1 MLHRAAISALAAGLL
16 LWAAWAARPEAGDWP
31 YYGHDAGGSRFSPLA
46 QIDRKNVRRLR
57 VAWTYHTGD
66 VSDGKAHPRKSAFEA
81 TPIMTD
87 GTLYVSTAFN
97 RVLALDPA
105 TGAERWSYDPRID
118 LNGHFSEGLMNRGVS
133 TWADSAAGARYRRR
147 IYIGTIDARL
157 ICLDAATGKPC
168 ADFGTAGQIDL
179 RQGIRNI
186 TRQGE
191 YEETSPPAVID
202 GIVVVGSG
210 IADNDR
216 VASPDGAVRGYDAR
230 TGKLLWRWEP
240 IPDDAGHTGAANAWS
255 IIAADPERHL
265 IFVPTGSA
273 SPDYYGGE
281 RKGDGKWANSVVALD
296 ARTGRLVWGFQLVH
310 HDLWD
315 YDSASPPLLA
325 TLVRRG
331 SRIPVVV
338 QGNKTGNLFVL
349 HRGDGTP
356 VFPVTER
363 PVPQSDAAGEQTS
376 PAQPY
381 PAAPPPLTPQR
392 IGPEDAWGITPE
404 DRDACRERMTK
415 LVNRGPFTPPT
426 VEGSLIYPGNIG
438 GMNWSGYAFDEKS
451 QTLVTNTLRIPFEV
465 HLIPRERVSA
475 MERASQSGQ
484 MRAEVSPQHGTPFG
498 MSREALLSPKGLP
511 CNAPPWSVLT
521 AVDLAAGKVRW
532 EVPLGTTEGMIPVD
546 PPVRGL
552 AGFGGPIVTAGGLVF
567 IGAAW
572 DGYFR
577 AFDLTTGE
585 ELWKAKLPAPAEAT
599 PMTYLAGGKQ
609 YVVIAAGG
617 HGKLPI
623 PLGDALV
630 AFRLE

>member
-1 MLHRAAISALAAGLL
+1 
-16 LWAAWAARPEAGDWP
+16 
-31 YYGHDAGGSRFSPLA
+31 
-46 QIDRKNVRRLR
+46 
-57 VAWTYHTGD
+57 
-66 VSDGKAHPRKSAFEA
+66 
-81 TPIMTD
+81 
-87 GTLYVSTAFN
+87 
-97 RVLALDPA
+97 
-105 TGAERWSYDPRID
+105 
-118 LNGHFSEGLMNRGVS
+118 
-133 TWADSAAGARYRRR
+133 
-147 IYIGTIDARL
+147 
-157 ICLDAATGKPC
+157 
-168 ADFGTAGQIDL
+168 
-179 RQGIRNI
+179 
-186 TRQGE
+186 
-191 YEETSPPAVID
+191 
-202 GIVVVGSG
+202 
-210 IADNDR
+210 
-216 VASPDGAVRGYDAR
+216 
-230 TGKLLWRWEP
+230 
-240 IPDDAGHTGAANAWS
+240 
-255 IIAADPERHL
+255 
-265 IFVPTGSA
+265 
-273 SPDYYGGE
+273 
-281 RKGDGKWANSVVALD
+281 
-296 ARTGRLVWGFQLVH
+296 
-310 HDLWD
+310 
-315 YDSASPPLLA
+315 
-325 TLVRRG
+325 
-331 SRIPVVV
+331 
-338 QGNKTGNLFVL
+338 VL

-376 PAQPY
+376 PTQPY

-451 QTLVTNTLRIPFEV
+451 QTLVTHTLRIPFEV

-552 AGFGGPIVTAGGLVF
+552 AGFGGPILTAGGLVF

-599 PMTYLAGGKQ
+599 PMTYLAGGRQ